1 MKITCKKNGLVTKE
15 FKDLAPGS
23 IFKVKG
29 SRTFYL
35 KKTRVY
41 EIATAENAISLYDYE
56 DYYIALSAICTVY
69 DAELIITPRNE
80 EK

>member
-23 IFKVKG
+23 IFKVKD

-35 KKTRVY
+35 KKTRVD
-41 EIATAENAISLYDYE
+41 EIATVGNAVSLYDYE
-56 DYYIALSAICTVY
+56 DYYIALSAMCTVY